1 MTTITADRDAIIE
14 EIEIAAPPERVFA
27 AISDPARL
35 TQWWQEEGASRI
47 EYWKWDLVKGSK
59 WNARWT
65 GMKGEVYVLSGEIV
79 EIDPPRLLAYTW
91 EATWLGHPTSV
102 VRWALTANSR
112 RNARKGHAQ
121 RPARASG
128 GDR

>member
-27 AISDPARL
+27 AIS
-35 TQWWQEEGASRI
+35 
-47 EYWKWDLVKGSK
+47 
-59 WNARWT
+59 
-65 GMKGEVYVLSGEIV
+65 
-79 EIDPPRLLAYTW
+79 DPPRLLAYTW